1 MYLPFPFSGLYYVTL
16 GMETCE
22 ILSCRDSALYMFL
35 LITRYLGVAQDM
47 PSFWTKLRTMR
58 PLPSSLVDMA
68 SLSIPILAPRP
79 RGRLS
84 SSTRNNNNNNHNT
97 EIQLQQPQQHNKIN
111 DKAIDEVF
119 GEMFAYIGLCYY
131 RITLN
136 LDNPE
141 GLDELD
147 VFLTTLLQQWRA
159 IKHVFSQ
166 VQQLEMAAALSA
178 LTVIVQRA
186 RGNMEEA
193 LTAALVF
200 TELAGDSL
208 FPFVPC
214 LQQGCWYIM
223 RVLLETKNYFLLH
236 NLANMLQPRNE
247 GTYMDGILDEFK
259 PWLEKTTE

>member
-22 ILSCRDSALYMFL
+22 ILNCRDSALYMFL
-35 LITRYLGVAQDM
+35 LITRYLGVAPDM
-47 PSFWTKLRTMR
+47 SSFWTKLKTMR
-58 PLPSSLVDMA
+58 PLPSSLVDIA
-68 SLSIPILAPRP
+68 SLTIPIPAPRP
-79 RGRLS
+79 RGRLP
-84 SSTRNNNNNNHNT
+84 SSTRNNNNQTT
-97 EIQLQQPQQHNKIN
+97 ELQQHNKIN

-141 GLDELD
+141 GLNELD
-147 VFLTTLLQQWRA
+147 IFLTTLLQQWRA

-166 VQQLEMAAALSA
+166 VQQLEIAAALSA
-178 LTVIVQRA
+178 LTVIVQRG

-247 GTYMDGILDEFK
+247 GTFMDGILDEFK